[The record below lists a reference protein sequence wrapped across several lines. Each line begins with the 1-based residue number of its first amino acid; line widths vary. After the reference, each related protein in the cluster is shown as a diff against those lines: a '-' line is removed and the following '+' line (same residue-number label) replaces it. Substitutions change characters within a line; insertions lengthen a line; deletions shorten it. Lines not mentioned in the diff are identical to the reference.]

1 MRITNRKLR
10 VFVADDHPFV
20 RMGIKQVL
28 RELGGFDV
36 VGEAE
41 DGRQVLNA
49 PVLAT
54 CDVLVLDLSLPV
66 VGGPEVLRRVRAQY
80 PSVAVVVLSMHP
92 EEQFARRTLAAGAAA
107 YLSKER
113 PPADL
118 VEAVRRAAAGDRERP
133 AAPEPEAPPH
143 QRLTRREHQI
153 FMQVVMGQTVAEI
166 AAELNV
172 HSCTVS
178 NHLANVRTKL
188 GLNTQAELA
197 RYAVAEGLIPAA
209 PPD

>member
-1 MRITNRKLR
+1 MAATTRKLR
-10 VFVADDHPFV
+10 VFVADDHAFV

-41 DGRQVLNA
+41 DGRQVLNS
-49 PVLAT
+49 PLLAT
-54 CDVLVLDLSLPV
+54 CDVLVLDLSLPI
-66 VGGPEVLRRVRAQY
+66 VGGPEVLRRVRAEL
-80 PSVAVVVLSMHP
+80 PSVEVVVLSMHP

-118 VEAVRRAAAGDRERP
+118 VEAVRRAGSGNRERP
-133 AAPEPEAPPH
+133 APAEPEAPAH
-143 QRLTRREHQI
+143 HRLTRREHQI
-153 FMQVVMGQTVAEI
+153 FLGVVSGQTVAEI

-178 NHLANVRTKL
+178 NHLANMRSKL

-197 RYAVAEGLIPAA
+197 RYAVAWGLVPAA
-209 PPD
+209 PG